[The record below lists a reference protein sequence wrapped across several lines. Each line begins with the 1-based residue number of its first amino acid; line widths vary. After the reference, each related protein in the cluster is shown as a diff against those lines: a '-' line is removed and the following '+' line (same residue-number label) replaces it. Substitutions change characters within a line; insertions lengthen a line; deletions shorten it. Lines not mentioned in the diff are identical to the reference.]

1 MEGIPMRGSRS
12 LAGNLRTLTLA
23 VVAAAGVAACGSSS
37 NSTTTT
43 TTTSTPTSSLP
54 GTGKPTVTIGDKN
67 FTEELILGQL
77 YAQALEAKGYK
88 VDLKENIG
96 SSEVIDKALTSGQI
110 EMYPEY
116 TGTIL
121 SVIAGQTT
129 PPKTAAAAY
138 AAAKTFEQSR
148 GFTLLADT
156 PFFDSDAIAVLPA
169 YAKKYDLKTIS
180 DLAKL
185 GKKVTLIAAP
195 EFATREEG
203 LLGLKKEYGI
213 DPTFEP
219 LAIGLTYTALD
230 DGKADAADVFT
241 TDAQLTSGKY
251 QILTD
256 PKFVFGFQNVAPVV
270 SEKLLAEEGPAFTTT
285 LNAVSALLTT
295 KAVQTMNAAVALSKE
310 TPANVAATFLKAN
323 GLVQGA

>member
-1 MEGIPMRGSRS
+1 MSSRA
-12 LAGNLRTLTLA
+12 LALAVA
-23 VVAAAGVAACGSSS
+23 VVAAAGLAACGSSKS
-37 NSTTTT
+37 TT
-43 TTTSTPTSSLP
+43 TTTSTTSGSTAADP
-54 GTGKPTVTIGDKN
+54 GAGKPAITMGDKN

-77 YAQALEAKGYK
+77 YAQALKAKGYT
-88 VDLKENIG
+88 VNLKENIG

-110 EMYPEY
+110 QMYPEY

-121 SVIAGQTT
+121 SVIANQMT

-138 AAAKTFEQSR
+138 TAAKAFEETR
-148 GFTLLADT
+148 GFTLLAPT

-169 YAKKYDLKTIS
+169 YAKKYGLKTIS

-230 DGKADAADVFT
+230 DGKANAADVFT

-270 SEKLLAEEGPAFTTT
+270 SKTLIAKEGPAFVTT
-285 LNAVSALLTT
+285 LDAVSALLTT
-295 KAVQTMNAAVALSKE
+295 KAMQTMNAAVSLSKE
-310 TPANVAATFLKAN
+310 TPASVAATFLSAN
-323 GLVQGA
+323 GLA

>member
-1 MEGIPMRGSRS
+1 MQMRRSRS
-12 LAGNLRTLTLA
+12 FGVTSVA
-23 VVAAAGVAACGSSS
+23 VLAAAGIAACGSSS
-37 NSTTTT
+37 TK
-43 TTTSTPTSSLP
+43 TSTASTSPPASLP
-54 GTGKPTVTIGDKN
+54 GAGKPAVTIGDKN
-67 FTEELILGQL
+67 FTEELVLGQL
-77 YAQALEAKGYK
+77 YAQALKAKGYK
-88 VDLKENIG
+88 VNLKENIG

-110 EMYPEY
+110 QMYPEY

-121 SVIAGQTT
+121 SVIANQMT

-138 AAAKTFEQSR
+138 AAAKTFEEGR
-148 GFTLLADT
+148 GFTLLDAT

-169 YAKKYDLKTIS
+169 YAKQNGLSTIA

-213 DPTFEP
+213 NPTFEP

-230 DGKADAADVFT
+230 DGKANAADVFT
-241 TDAQLTSGKY
+241 TDAQLVGGKY
-251 QILTD
+251 KILTD

-270 SEKLLAEEGPAFTTT
+270 SKTLLAKEGTAFAGT
-285 LNAVSALLTT
+285 LNAVSAKLTT
-295 KAVQTMNAAVALSKE
+295 PAVQAMNAAVGLSKQ
-310 TPANVAATFLKAN
+310 TPASVAAKFLAAN
-323 GLVQGA
+323 GLG

>member
-1 MEGIPMRGSRS
+1 MQMRRSRS
-12 LAGNLRTLTLA
+12 LGAATLA
-23 VVAAAGVAACGSSS
+23 VVAAAGIAACGSS
-37 NSTTTT
+37 T
-43 TTTSTPTSSLP
+43 TTTSSTPSLP
-54 GTGKPTVTIGDKN
+54 GVGKPAITIGDKN
-67 FTEELILGQL
+67 FTEELVLGQL
-77 YAQALEAKGYK
+77 YAQALKAKGYT

-110 EMYPEY
+110 QMYPEY

-121 SVIAGQTT
+121 SVIANQAT

-138 AAAKTFEQSR
+138 AAAKAFEETR
-148 GFTLLADT
+148 GFTLLDAT

-169 YAKKYDLKTIS
+169 YAKQNGLTTIA

-213 DPTFEP
+213 NPTFEP

-230 DGKADAADVFT
+230 DGKANAADVFT
-241 TDAQLTSGKY
+241 TDAQLVGGKY

-270 SEKLLAEEGPAFTTT
+270 SKTLLAKEGPGFAAA
-285 LNAVSALLTT
+285 LNAVSAKLTT
-295 KAVQTMNAAVALSKE
+295 PAVQAMNAAVSNDKQ
-310 TPANVAATFLKAN
+310 TPASVAAKFLAAN
-323 GLVQGA
+323 GLG

>member
-1 MEGIPMRGSRS
+1 MRSNRS
-12 LAGNLRTLTLA
+12 LGVITLA
-23 VVAAAGVAACGSSS
+23 VVAAAGIAACGSSS
-37 NSTTTT
+37 SKTATA
-43 TTTSTPTSSLP
+43 LP
-54 GTGKPTVTIGDKN
+54 GAGKPAVTIGDKN

-77 YAQALEAKGYK
+77 YAQALEAKGYT
-88 VDLKENIG
+88 VNLKENIG

-110 EMYPEY
+110 QMYPEY

-121 SVIAGQTT
+121 SVIANQTT
-129 PPKTAAAAY
+129 PPKSAAGAY
-138 AAAKTFEQSR
+138 AAAKAFEETR
-148 GFTLLADT
+148 GFTLLAPT
-156 PFFDSDAIAVLPA
+156 PFFDSDAIAALPA
-169 YAKKYDLKTIS
+169 YAKKYGLTTIS

-185 GKKVTLIAAP
+185 GKKVRLIAAP

-230 DGKADAADVFT
+230 DGKADVADVFT

-251 QILTD
+251 QLLTD

-270 SEKLLAEEGPAFTTT
+270 SKALLAKEGTVFAET
-285 LNAVSALLTT
+285 LNQVSAKLTT
-295 KAVQTMNAAVALSKE
+295 PAVQAMNAAVSLSKQ
-310 TPANVAATFLKAN
+310 TPASVAKKFLAAN
-323 GLVQGA
+323 GLE

>member
-1 MEGIPMRGSRS
+1 MFA
-12 LAGNLRTLTLA
+12 LVALA
-23 VVAAAGVAACGSSS
+23 VALAACGSSS
-37 NSTTTT
+37 TSSSSSSSATSSSTPATSS
-43 TTTSTPTSSLP
+43 STPTTAPVAATGP
-54 GTGKPTVTIGDKN
+54 GVGKPGVTIGDKN
-67 FTEELILGQL
+67 FTEELVIGQL
-77 YAQALEAKGYK
+77 YAQALKAKGYTVK
-88 VDLKENIG
+88 LKENIG

-121 SVIAGQTT
+121 SAIANQST
-129 PPKTAAAAY
+129 PPKSAAAAY
-138 AAAKTFEQSR
+138 TAAKTFEETR
-148 GFTLLADT
+148 GFTLLTAT

-169 YAKKYDLKTIS
+169 YARKNGLKTIS

-213 DPTFEP
+213 NPTFEP

-230 DGKADAADVFT
+230 DGKANAADVFT
-241 TDAQLTSGKY
+241 TDAQLIGGKY

-270 SEKLLAEEGPAFTTT
+270 SKTLLAKEGSAFADT
-285 LNAVSALLTT
+285 LNQVDAKLTT
-295 KAVQTMNAAVALSKE
+295 PAVQAMNAAVSLNKQ
-310 TPANVAATFLKAN
+310 TPASVAAKFLAAN
-323 GLVQGA
+323 GLG